1 VMFSNLKKKK
11 YRGMYELKL
20 VERKRLYPSVELN
33 WSDRLSR

>member
-1 VMFSNLKKKK
+1 
-11 YRGMYELKL
+11 MYELKL